1 MPEKVRLTQIKMDNN
16 LELPQSLTDDQKK
29 VIVGV
34 TLITR
39 IKNAIELLLTQT
51 IDSPTRKDLLSD
63 IDTLVGKYSAK
74 FSTEKQNDMK
84 TALDKL
90 DKNIIL
96 AFLKDMVN
104 RKVAGE
110 DVQAFVSKLES

>member
-1 MPEKVRLTQIKMDNN
+1 MDNN

-29 VIVGV
+29 VILGI

-51 IDSPTRKDLLSD
+51 IDSTTRKELFSD
-63 IDTLVGKYSAK
+63 IDVLVGKYSSKLSA
-74 FSTEKQNDMK
+74 EKQNDMK

-90 DKNIIL
+90 DKNTIL
-96 AFLKDMVN
+96 VFLKDMIS

-110 DVQAFVSKLES
+110 DIRAFVSKLES

>member
-1 MPEKVRLTQIKMDNN
+1 MDNN

-29 VIVGV
+29 VIVGI

-51 IDSPTRKDLLSD
+51 IDSPTKKELLSD
-63 IDTLVGKYSAK
+63 IDTLVGKFSSK
-74 FSTEKQNDMK
+74 FPTEKQNDMK
-84 TALDKL
+84 TALDRL
-90 DKNIIL
+90 DRNTVL

-104 RKVAGE
+104 RKIASE
-110 DVQAFVSKLES
+110 DVQALVSKLES